1 MDIQKEMRETIS
13 KNIIF
18 YRKKCGLTQAQL
30 ADKVGYTDKSIS
42 KWERGESVPDVFILK
57 ELANIFGIKVSALLD
72 EDAAKSPRN
81 FVYTKRKSVLFLY
94 AFVAVYAIAVLLYAT
109 FSMIFPDE
117 NRLYLIFIYALP
129 VASIVLLIMNH
140 TWKVPVLSL
149 ILRSIVLWSAVASLF
164 FSFHSFWLIPK
175 DYYLFFVAVPVQ
187 ALFILWYFR
196 NKKELK

>member
-1 MDIQKEMRETIS
+1 MDIQKEMRDTIS

-42 KWERGESVPDVFILK
+42 KWERGDSVPDVFVLK

-81 FVYTKRKSVLFLY
+81 FVYTKRKSILFLY
-94 AFVAVYAIAVLLYAT
+94 AFVVVYAIAMLGYVTL
-109 FSMIFPDE
+109 SMIFPEE
-117 NRLYLIFIYALP
+117 NKLYLIFIYALP
-129 VASIVLLIMNH
+129 IATSVLLIMNQ

-149 ILRSIVLWSAVASLF
+149 ILKSVILWSVVLSLF
-164 FSFHSFWLIPK
+164 VSFHSFWLISK
-175 DYYLFFVAVPVQ
+175 DYYLFFGAIPLQ

-196 NKKELK
+196 HKKVLK